1 MKRFDILLVY
11 TVLVFGPSFIYG
23 QDHAPTPYA
32 QPQNSHKVQ
41 GFVDY
46 ALGKVNPNDTD
57 YGAALDA
64 ERGTTVAHT
73 IDDLYFWSNVVA
85 LVLLSGVTTVF
96 LFHLRTA
103 DKKEITAAT
112 LIAQLWN
119 GRVSDRIEI
128 ERRTGQY
135 NNLVDEH
142 NAVVERELMT
152 KAPEAESETKPAT
165 SLNRTVGEITD
176 ALRPENRSAPRT
188 SFEPI
193 VPPGANEAAATG
205 NEVVRLQQDNLLLEH
220 RVEAMRNTE
229 QNLKERLNQTTSL
242 LDQERRRN
250 QALKGA

>member
-1 MKRFDILLVY
+1 MKRFGAVLVY

-64 ERGTTVAHT
+64 ARGTTVAHT

-128 ERRTGQY
+128 ERRTEQY

-152 KAPEAESETKPAT
+152 KAPEADSETKPAT

-188 SFEPI
+188 SFEPM
-193 VPPGANEAAATG
+193 PSGAKEAAATG
-205 NEVVRLQQDNLLLEH
+205 IEVVRLQQENVLLEH

>member
-32 QPQNSHKVQ
+32 QPQNSHKAQ

-64 ERGTTVAHT
+64 ARGTTVAHT
-73 IDDLYFWSNVVA
+73 IDDLYFWSNAVA

-188 SFEPI
+188 SFEPM
-193 VPPGANEAAATG
+193 PSGAKDAAATG
-205 NEVVRLQQDNLLLEH
+205 IEVVRLQQENVLLEH

>member
-1 MKRFDILLVY
+1 MKRFGTLLVY
-11 TVLVFGPSFIYG
+11 TVVVFGPALIYG
-23 QDHAPTPYA
+23 QDHAATPNA
-32 QPQNSHKVQ
+32 QPQKSHKTQ
-41 GFVDY
+41 GFADDT
-46 ALGKVNPNDTD
+46 LGKVNPDDTD
-57 YGAALDA
+57 YGAALNA
-64 ERGTTVAHT
+64 ARGTAVSLT
-73 IDDLYFWSNVVA
+73 INDLNFWSNVVA
-85 LVLLSGVTTVF
+85 LILLSGVTTFF

-128 ERRTGQY
+128 ERRTDQY
-135 NNLVDEH
+135 NSLVDEH
-142 NAVVERELMT
+142 NAVVERELTT
-152 KAPEAESETKPAT
+152 KAPEADSETPPAAN
-165 SLNRTVGEITD
+165 LNRTVGEITG
-176 ALRPENRSAPRT
+176 APRPENRSAPRS
-188 SFEPI
+188 SFDP
-193 VPPGANEAAATG
+193 VPTDAKQAAATG

>member
-1 MKRFDILLVY
+1 MKRFSTLLVY
-11 TVLVFGPSFIYG
+11 TVVVFGPALIYG
-23 QDHAPTPYA
+23 QDHAATPNA
-32 QPQNSHKVQ
+32 QPQKSPKTQ
-41 GFVDY
+41 GFADY
-46 ALGKVNPNDTD
+46 TLGKVNPDDTD
-57 YGAALDA
+57 YGAALNA
-64 ERGTTVAHT
+64 ARGTAVSLT
-73 IDDLYFWSNVVA
+73 IDDLYFWSNLVA
-85 LVLLSGVTTVF
+85 LILLSGVTTFF

-128 ERRTGQY
+128 ERRTEQY

-152 KAPEAESETKPAT
+152 KAPEADSETKPAT

-188 SFEPI
+188 SFEPM
-193 VPPGANEAAATG
+193 PSGAKDAAATG
-205 NEVVRLQQDNLLLEH
+205 IEVVRLQQENVLLEH

>member
-1 MKRFDILLVY
+1 VY
-11 TVLVFGPSFIYG
+11 TVVVFGPALIYG
-23 QDHAPTPYA
+23 QDHAATPNA
-32 QPQNSHKVQ
+32 QPQKSPKTQ
-41 GFVDY
+41 GFADY
-46 ALGKVNPNDTD
+46 TLGKVNPDDTD
-57 YGAALDA
+57 YGAALNA
-64 ERGTTVAHT
+64 ARGTAVSLT
-73 IDDLYFWSNVVA
+73 IDDLYFWSNLVA
-85 LVLLSGVTTVF
+85 LILLSGVTTFF

-128 ERRTGQY
+128 ERRTEQY

-152 KAPEAESETKPAT
+152 KAPEADSETKPAT

-188 SFEPI
+188 SFEPM
-193 VPPGANEAAATG
+193 PSGAKDAAATG
-205 NEVVRLQQDNLLLEH
+205 IEVVRLQQENVLLEH

>member
-1 MKRFDILLVY
+1 MKRLGTLLVY
-11 TVLVFGPSFIYG
+11 TVLVLGPAFIYG
-23 QDHAPTPYA
+23 QDHASTPNA
-32 QPQNSHKVQ
+32 QPTKSHKAQ
-41 GFVDY
+41 GFADY
-46 ALGKVNPNDTD
+46 ALGKVNPNDAD

-64 ERGTTVAHT
+64 ARGTTVAHT

-85 LVLLSGVTTVF
+85 LILLTGVTTVF
-96 LFHLRTA
+96 FFHLRAA
-103 DKKEITAAT
+103 DKKEIIAAT

-119 GRVSDRIEI
+119 GRVSDRTEI
-128 ERRTGQY
+128 ERRAEQF

-142 NAVVERELMT
+142 NAVVERELT
-152 KAPEAESETKPAT
+152 TNAPEADRELPFAAN
-165 SLNRTVGEITD
+165 LIRTAGEITD
-176 ALRPENRSAPRT
+176 TPRPENRSAPRT

-193 VPPGANEAAATG
+193 PSDTKEAVVTG

>member
-1 MKRFDILLVY
+1 MKRFGALLVH

-128 ERRTGQY
+128 ERRTEQY

-152 KAPEAESETKPAT
+152 KAPEADSETKPAT

-188 SFEPI
+188 SFEPM
-193 VPPGANEAAATG
+193 PSGAKDAAATG
-205 NEVVRLQQDNLLLEH
+205 IEVVRLQQENVLLEH

>member
-1 MKRFDILLVY
+1 MKRFGALLVH

-64 ERGTTVAHT
+64 ARGTTVAHT

-119 GRVSDRIEI
+119 GRVSDRIET
-128 ERRTGQY
+128 ERRTEQY

-152 KAPEAESETKPAT
+152 KAPEADSETKPAT

-188 SFEPI
+188 SFEPM
-193 VPPGANEAAATG
+193 PSGAKEAAATG
-205 NEVVRLQQDNLLLEH
+205 IEVVRLQQENVLLEH

>member
-1 MKRFDILLVY
+1 MKRFGTLLVY
-11 TVLVFGPSFIYG
+11 TVVVFGPALIYG
-23 QDHAPTPYA
+23 QDHAATPNA
-32 QPQNSHKVQ
+32 QPQKSHKTQ
-41 GFVDY
+41 GFADDT
-46 ALGKVNPNDTD
+46 LGKVNPDDTD
-57 YGAALDA
+57 YGAALNA
-64 ERGTTVAHT
+64 ARGTAVSLT
-73 IDDLYFWSNVVA
+73 INDLNFWSNVVA
-85 LVLLSGVTTVF
+85 LILLSGVTTFF
-96 LFHLRTA
+96 LFHLRA
-103 DKKEITAAT
+103 ANKKEIIAAT

-128 ERRTGQY
+128 ERRTEQY

-152 KAPEAESETKPAT
+152 KAPEADSETKPAT

-188 SFEPI
+188 SFEPM
-193 VPPGANEAAATG
+193 PSGAKEAAATG
-205 NEVVRLQQDNLLLEH
+205 IEVVRLQQENVLLEH

>member
-1 MKRFDILLVY
+1 MKRFSTLLVY
-11 TVLVFGPSFIYG
+11 TVVVFGPALIYG
-23 QDHAPTPYA
+23 QDHAATPNA
-32 QPQNSHKVQ
+32 QPQKSPKTQ
-41 GFVDY
+41 GFADY
-46 ALGKVNPNDTD
+46 TLGKVNPDDTD
-57 YGAALDA
+57 YGAALNA
-64 ERGTTVAHT
+64 ARGTAVSLT
-73 IDDLYFWSNVVA
+73 IDDLYFWSNLVA
-85 LVLLSGVTTVF
+85 LILLSGVTTFF

-128 ERRTGQY
+128 ERRTEQY

-152 KAPEAESETKPAT
+152 KAPEADSETKPAT

-188 SFEPI
+188 SFEPM
-193 VPPGANEAAATG
+193 PSGAKEAAATG
-205 NEVVRLQQDNLLLEH
+205 IEVVRLQQENVLLEH

>member
-1 MKRFDILLVY
+1 MKRFGTLLVY
-11 TVLVFGPSFIYG
+11 TVVVFGPALIYG
-23 QDHAPTPYA
+23 QDHAATPNA
-32 QPQNSHKVQ
+32 QPQKSHKTQ
-41 GFVDY
+41 GFADDT
-46 ALGKVNPNDTD
+46 LGKVNPDDTD
-57 YGAALDA
+57 YGAALNA
-64 ERGTTVAHT
+64 ARGTAVSLT
-73 IDDLYFWSNVVA
+73 IDDLYFWSNLVA
-85 LVLLSGVTTVF
+85 LILLSGVTTFF

-128 ERRTGQY
+128 ERRTEQY

-152 KAPEAESETKPAT
+152 KAPEADSETKPAT

-188 SFEPI
+188 SFEPM
-193 VPPGANEAAATG
+193 PSGAKEAAATG
-205 NEVVRLQQDNLLLEH
+205 IEVVRLQQENVLLEH

>member
-1 MKRFDILLVY
+1 MKRFGTLLVY
-11 TVLVFGPSFIYG
+11 TVLVLGPAFIND
-23 QDHAPTPYA
+23 QDHASTPNT
-32 QPQNSHKVQ
+32 QPQKSHKAQ
-41 GFVDY
+41 GLADY

-64 ERGTTVAHT
+64 ARGATVAHT
-73 IDDLYFWSNVVA
+73 MDDLYFWSNVVA
-85 LVLLSGVTTVF
+85 LILLTGVTTF
-96 LFHLRTA
+96 FFFHLRAA
-103 DKKEITAAT
+103 DKEEIIAAT

-119 GRVSDRIEI
+119 GRVSDRTEI
-128 ERRTGQY
+128 ERRAEQF

-142 NAVVERELMT
+142 NAVVERELT
-152 KAPEAESETKPAT
+152 TNAPEADRELPSAAN
-165 SLNRTVGEITD
+165 LIRTAGEITD
-176 ALRPENRSAPRT
+176 APRPENRTAPRT
-188 SFEPI
+188 SFEP
-193 VPPGANEAAATG
+193 VPPGAKEAVATG

>member
-1 MKRFDILLVY
+1 MKRFSTLLVY
-11 TVLVFGPSFIYG
+11 TVVVFGPALIYG
-23 QDHAPTPYA
+23 QDHAATPNA
-32 QPQNSHKVQ
+32 QPQKSPKTQ
-41 GFVDY
+41 GFADY
-46 ALGKVNPNDTD
+46 TLGKVNPDDTD
-57 YGAALDA
+57 YGAALNA
-64 ERGTTVAHT
+64 ARGTAVSLT
-73 IDDLYFWSNVVA
+73 IDDLYFWSNLVA
-85 LVLLSGVTTVF
+85 LILLSGVTTFF

-128 ERRTGQY
+128 ERRTEQY

-152 KAPEAESETKPAT
+152 KAPEADSETKPAT

-188 SFEPI
+188 SFEPM
-193 VPPGANEAAATG
+193 PSGAKEAAATG
-205 NEVVRLQQDNLLLEH
+205 IEVVRLQQENVLLEH

-229 QNLKERLNQTTSL
+229 QNLKERLNQTTSQ

>member
-1 MKRFDILLVY
+1 MKRFGALLVH

-64 ERGTTVAHT
+64 ARGTTVAHT

-128 ERRTGQY
+128 ERRTEQY

-152 KAPEAESETKPAT
+152 KAPEADSETKPAT

-188 SFEPI
+188 SFEPM
-193 VPPGANEAAATG
+193 PSGAKEAAATG
-205 NEVVRLQQDNLLLEH
+205 IEVVRLQQENVLLEH

>member
-1 MKRFDILLVY
+1 MKRFGTLLVY
-11 TVLVFGPSFIYG
+11 TVLLFGPAFING
-23 QDHAPTPYA
+23 QDHASTPNT
-32 QPQNSHKVQ
+32 QPQKSHKGQ
-41 GFVDY
+41 GFADY

-64 ERGTTVAHT
+64 ARGTTVAHT

-85 LVLLSGVTTVF
+85 LLLLSGVTTVF

-128 ERRTGQY
+128 ERRTEQY

-152 KAPEAESETKPAT
+152 KAPEADSETKPAT

-188 SFEPI
+188 SFEPM
-193 VPPGANEAAATG
+193 PSGAKDAAATG
-205 NEVVRLQQDNLLLEH
+205 IEVVRLQQENVLLEH

>member
-1 MKRFDILLVY
+1 MKRFSTLLVY
-11 TVLVFGPSFIYG
+11 TVLVFGPALIYG
-23 QDHAPTPYA
+23 QDHASTFNA
-32 QPQNSHKVQ
+32 QSQKSHKAQ
-41 GFVDY
+41 GFADY

-57 YGAALDA
+57 YGATLDA
-64 ERGTTVAHT
+64 ARGTTVAHT

-85 LVLLSGVTTVF
+85 LILLTSVTTVF
-96 LFHLRTA
+96 FFHLRAA
-103 DKKEITAAT
+103 DKKEIIAAT

-128 ERRTGQY
+128 ERRAEQF

-142 NAVVERELMT
+142 NAVVERELT
-152 KAPEAESETKPAT
+152 TNAPEADRETPPAAN
-165 SLNRTVGEITD
+165 LNRTVGEITD
-176 ALRPENRSAPRT
+176 APRPENRSAPRS
-188 SFEPI
+188 SFDP
-193 VPPGANEAAATG
+193 VPTDAKQAAATG

>member
-1 MKRFDILLVY
+1 MKRFSTLLVY
-11 TVLVFGPSFIYG
+11 TVVVFGPALIYG
-23 QDHAPTPYA
+23 QDHAATPNA
-32 QPQNSHKVQ
+32 QPQKSHKTQ
-41 GFVDY
+41 GFADDT
-46 ALGKVNPNDTD
+46 LGKVNPDDTD
-57 YGAALDA
+57 YGAALNA
-64 ERGTTVAHT
+64 ARGTAVSLT
-73 IDDLYFWSNVVA
+73 INDLNFWSNVVA
-85 LVLLSGVTTVF
+85 LILLSGVTTFF
-96 LFHLRTA
+96 LFHLRA
-103 DKKEITAAT
+103 ANKKEIIAAT

-128 ERRTGQY
+128 ERRTEQY

-152 KAPEAESETKPAT
+152 KAPEADSETKPAT

-188 SFEPI
+188 SFEPM
-193 VPPGANEAAATG
+193 PSGAKEAAATG
-205 NEVVRLQQDNLLLEH
+205 IEVVRLQQENVLLEH

>member
-1 MKRFDILLVY
+1 MKRFGTLLVY
-11 TVLVFGPSFIYG
+11 TVLLFGPAFING
-23 QDHAPTPYA
+23 QDHASTPNT
-32 QPQNSHKVQ
+32 QPQKSHKGQ
-41 GFVDY
+41 GFADY

-64 ERGTTVAHT
+64 ARGTTVAHT

-85 LVLLSGVTTVF
+85 LLLLSGVTTVF

-128 ERRTGQY
+128 ERRTEQY

-152 KAPEAESETKPAT
+152 KAPEADSETKPAT

-188 SFEPI
+188 SFEPM
-193 VPPGANEAAATG
+193 PSGAKDAAATG
-205 NEVVRLQQDNLLLEH
+205 IEVVRLQQENVLLEH

-229 QNLKERLNQTTSL
+229 QNLK
-242 LDQERRRN
+242 
-250 QALKGA
+250 

>member
-1 MKRFDILLVY
+1 MKRFGAVLVY

-119 GRVSDRIEI
+119 GRVSDRIET
-128 ERRTGQY
+128 ERRTEQY

-188 SFEPI
+188 SFEPM
-193 VPPGANEAAATG
+193 PSGAKEAAATG
-205 NEVVRLQQDNLLLEH
+205 IEVVRLQQENVLLEH